1 MTCKTILLVD
11 DEKLIRWSLHQE
23 LTKDGFI
30 VIEAESVQDAITK
43 VNDAEPDI
51 VILDQIL
58 PDGLGHDF
66 LVHFKDRLTI
76 MPVIMLTAVDRS
88 QTAVQALKLGA
99 FDYITKP
106 VDIEE
111 LKIIITNACESSRLR
126 RQVAHLMKK
135 NQTAYG
141 FYGLL
146 GQSPPMK
153 KAFDQISKIAQS
165 GGTTVLITGESGTG
179 KELAAR
185 AIHFIGPR
193 REKALITVNFSA
205 LTETLVESELFGH
218 EKGAFT
224 DARQQKKGMFEIAD
238 GGTIFL
244 DEIGDVSQKIQV
256 KLLRIL
262 EQKTFQRVGNA
273 NDMTVDVRIIA
284 ATNRNLESLVKEEKF
299 RSDFYFRLNV
309 ANIHMP
315 PLRDRGDDII
325 LLAEFFLQEFN
336 STFHK
341 NFKGLSD
348 DTKEMFL
355 KYDWPGNVREL
366 RNVIERATLLDDGE
380 YLYSHQIELGHL
392 NALRAAKPAEISTA
406 AVGNGSLGDME
417 RNAIL
422 HALEQTKYN
431 QSQAAKLLKISR
443 DTLRYRMKKYNLL
456 NP

>member
-11 DEKLIRWSLHQE
+11 DEKLIRWSLNQE
-23 LTKDGFI
+23 LTRDGFI
-30 VIEAESVQDAITK
+30 VTEAESVQDAIKK
-43 VNDAEPDI
+43 VNELEPDI

-58 PDGLGHDF
+58 PDGLGHDV
-66 LVHFKDRLTI
+66 LTQFKDRLTM

-106 VDIEE
+106 VNIEE
-111 LKIIITNACESSRLR
+111 LKIIITKACESSRLQ
-126 RQVAHLMKK
+126 RQVAHFMK
-135 NQTAYG
+135 QHRTAYG

-153 KAFDQISKIAQS
+153 KIFEQISKIAQS

-185 AIHFIGPR
+185 AIHFMGPR
-193 REKALITVNFSA
+193 HDKALITVNFSA

-218 EKGAFT
+218 ERGAFT

-244 DEIGDVSQKIQV
+244 DEIGDVSPKIQV

-273 NDMTVDVRIIA
+273 NDISVDVRIVA
-284 ATNRNLESLVKEEKF
+284 ATNRDLETLVKDEKF

-315 PLRDRGDDII
+315 PLRERGEDII

-336 STFHK
+336 ATFHK
-341 NFKGLSD
+341 TFKGLSD
-348 DTKEMFL
+348 DTKELFL
-355 KYDWPGNVREL
+355 NYDWPGNVREL
-366 RNVIERATLLDDGE
+366 RNVIERATLLDEGE
-380 YLYSHQIELGHL
+380 YIFSHQIELGHL
-392 NALRAAKPAEISTA
+392 NMLRAEKSAQTPTA
-406 AVGNGSLGDME
+406 HIGNESLEDIE

-422 HALEQTKYN
+422 QALEQTKFN

-456 NP
+456 NN